1 MTSVFCKDL
10 NHIKITS
17 INDNHYTCLK
27 RSDKYNINI
36 IYDLLNS
43 QNDHKLKNLYR
54 YIYLR
59 TNNLKKIFSELN
71 VIEKHKGDIDPL
83 KFNELMCRYID
94 NNTVNE
100 IIIVNSILFYY
111 YPN

>member
-17 INDNHYTCLK
+17 INDNHYTFLK

-43 QNDHKLKNLYR
+43 QNDHKLKGKRRVSQLPKNPWPIR
-54 YIYLR
+54 Q
-59 TNNLKKIFSELN
+59 
-71 VIEKHKGDIDPL
+71 
-83 KFNELMCRYID
+83 
-94 NNTVNE
+94 
-100 IIIVNSILFYY
+100 
-111 YPN
+111 